1 MLYLVPL
8 LPLAGFVVLIFF
20 GKRVGRRAGALA
32 VGVMALDAVL
42 CVGLLALVAR
52 GIDVT
57 PYSFAWWP
65 GSNPVPLGF
74 SLDGLGAVMIVVVT
88 IVSALVH
95 VFSLEYM
102 ADDPRYPRYFAYLQ
116 LFTASMLVLVLADSL
131 ALLYAGWELVGL
143 SSYLLI
149 GFWFEKPAA
158 ADAAKKAFVVTRIGD
173 VGLLVGVLLLGAA
186 AGGFGIQHVLEAV
199 EKGVLAPALLTAGA
213 LLLFAGAM
221 GKSAQFPLHVW
232 LPDAMEGPTPVSA
245 LIHAATMVAAG
256 VYLVARMFPVFEA
269 SPTALVVVAAVG
281 AITALGAALI
291 AVTQTDIKK
300 VLAYSTISQ
309 LGLMFV
315 ALGVGARDAALFHL
329 MTHASFKAL
338 LFLGAGSVIHATHH
352 QEIDELGGLAKRMP
366 LTAWT
371 FGFGALALAG
381 IPPFA
386 GFWSKD
392 EIVAAT
398 FEGGHW
404 ILAVVVLVTSFL
416 TAVYISRLFFSVFT
430 GEERVHHA
438 AEGSWANGVPLVALA
453 TGAVLAGF
461 VGSAA
466 FQYAFQDL
474 VAIEAHHP
482 VFDPVPM
489 IIATLVGASGIA
501 VGWLGWGRERMAGD
515 ARLEG
520 LGAAY
525 RLAKGKFYIDEIYEK
540 LLIRPTVALAESGY
554 SFDKGVIDGAVD
566 GVGGLARWLGGLV
579 SKAQAGRV
587 RRYAVW
593 GFAGVVALIAVGLSL
608 TGMVR

>member
-8 LPLAGFVVLIFF
+8 LPLAGFAVLIFF
-20 GKRVGRRAGALA
+20 GKSIGRRAGALA
-32 VGVMALDAVL
+32 VAVMAADAAL
-42 CVGLLALVAR
+42 SVGLLATVAR
-52 GIDVT
+52 GVEVT
-57 PYSFAWWP
+57 PFRFEWWT
-65 GSNPVPLGF
+65 GLTTVPLGF
-74 SLDGLGAVMIVVVT
+74 TLDGLGAVMIVVVT
-88 IVSALVH
+88 AVSALVH

-102 ADDPRYPRYFAYLQ
+102 ADDQRYTRYFAYLQ

-158 ADAAKKAFVVTRIGD
+158 ANAAKKAFVTTRIGD

-186 AGGFGIQHVLEAV
+186 AGGFGIEHVLGAV
-199 EKGVLAPALLTAGA
+199 EGGIIGPEMATAGA

-269 SPTALVVVAAVG
+269 SPSALAVVGAIG
-281 AITALGAALI
+281 AITALGAASI
-291 AVTQTDIKK
+291 AITQTDIKK

-315 ALGVGARDAALFHL
+315 GLGVGARDAALFHL

-352 QEIDELGGLAKRMP
+352 QEIEELGGLARRMP

-371 FGFGALALAG
+371 FGIGSLALAG

-404 ILAVVVLVTSFL
+404 VLAIVVLVTSFL

-438 AEGSWANGVPLVALA
+438 HEGSWANGLPLVALA

-474 VAIEAHHP
+474 VAIEAHRP

-489 IIATLVGASGIA
+489 IIATLVGVSGVAI
-501 VGWLGWGRERMAGD
+501 GWLGWGRERMAGD
-515 ARLEG
+515 ARLEAI
-520 LGAAY
+520 GAPY
-525 RLAKGKFYIDEIYEK
+525 RWAKAKYYVDEVYEK
-540 LLIRPTVALAESGY
+540 VLIRPTVSLSGSGY
-554 SFDKGVIDGAVD
+554 AFDKGVIDGAVD
-566 GVGGLARWLGGLV
+566 GVGGLARWFGGLV

-593 GFAGVVALIAVGLSL
+593 GFAGIVALIAVGLSL
-608 TGMVR
+608 TEVVR